1 MTIGSDTSCTTFTI
15 LGRICRVA
23 IGPNHISLVGAN
35 LAKGANFSAPPNQ
48 PPVGTQPN
56 NKPNHLQKLT
66 KQRRNLKHL
75 PSPSQLKWWD
85 GNVVIAA
92 IFHHT
97 WNVLGI
103 LWVKKEIFAS
113 QTNWV
118 WHSQNSQNRISQA
131 NVDNFRPITTNDNII
146 LNQLIGVVFNCSVF
160 PFVVWYLFRW
170 FSHQWSYCCVWLVLR
185 PLFIW
190 YSQHR

>member
-1 MTIGSDTSCTTFTI
+1 MTIGFDTSYTMFTI

-66 KQRRNLKHL
+66 KQRRNFKHL

-85 GNVVIAA
+85 GNVVIAV

-118 WHSQNSQNRISQA
+118 WHSQNSQNRRSQA
-131 NVDNFRPITTNDNII
+131 NVDNH
-146 LNQLIGVVFNCSVF
+146 NQWQHYWIRYLVWFSIASVF
-160 PFVVWYLFRW
+160 PFALWYLFRW
-170 FSHQWSYCCVWLVLR
+170 FSHQWSYCCVWLLLR